1 MVRLINPD
9 RPGKERNY
17 LTKAVVLVVRELAL
31 RPQPDEEARDLAAF
45 LALALK
51 SIDRSIDISAAAWEK
66 RGYWVKADRFRME
79 WLWAGQLS
87 EKMQNALLAQD
98 WGTVAV
104 ISAQIAQKVSKIT
117 VTMHHRLGR
126 PWDGA
131 WKKFN
136 EG

>member
-1 MVRLINPD
+1 
-9 RPGKERNY
+9 
-17 LTKAVVLVVRELAL
+17 
-31 RPQPDEEARDLAAF
+31 
-45 LALALK
+45 
-51 SIDRSIDISAAAWEK
+51 
-66 RGYWVKADRFRME
+66 
-79 WLWAGQLS
+79 
-87 EKMQNALLAQD
+87 MQNALLAQD